1 MSREKKKRRQTPAA
15 ILPETEQRQ
24 YSNEELANMIQDGE
38 DKHGEM
44 MLQLLTQN
52 KGFIYKVSKPF
63 LIAKTVEPE
72 ELQSIAFI
80 ALCAAVDYFRSD
92 AGASFLYCLKPFLL
106 RELILASNCS
116 APVGLP
122 VNLRTMLNKYRRFCS
137 QYQTAHGS
145 TPPDYIV
152 TAELHI
158 TTRELENLK
167 AAELSQQ
174 APVSLNAYITN
185 NTADSEDGETCL
197 LDAIPDD
204 TADTAD
210 AALQSDLCAAIRD
223 AVAGL
228 PDQER
233 EEVLNRYFYSLPVA
247 DIKALQSGMKRL
259 RTPAAA
265 NRLYPYLYAESIRGT
280 GFTRFIQT
288 GFSATERTAL
298 ERCEGAKRGK

>member
-24 YSNEELANMIQDGE
+24 YSNEELASMIQDGK

-72 ELQSIAFI
+72 ELQSISFI

-92 AGASFLYCLKPFLL
+92 AGASFIYCLKPFLL
-106 RELILASNCS
+106 RELIIASNDS
-116 APVGLP
+116 APVSLP
-122 VNLRTMLNKYRRFCS
+122 RNLRTTLNKYRKLTEEYR
-137 QYQTAHGS
+137 TAHGS

-158 TTRELENLK
+158 TEKELMNLK

-174 APVSLNAYITN
+174 APISLNAVVTD

-197 LDAIPDD
+197 LDALPDV
-204 TADTAD
+204 TADTEGASIQSSLCSAVLD
-210 AALQSDLCAAIRD
+210 AL
-223 AVAGL
+223 AGL

-233 EEVLNRYFYSLPVA
+233 GEVLNRYFYNLPVTDA
-247 DIKALQSGMKRL
+247 KALRSGMQKL
-259 RTPAAA
+259 RTPTTASS
-265 NRLYPYLYAESIRGT
+265 LYPYLYGESIRGT

>member
-1 MSREKKKRRQTPAA
+1 MDKSKKKKRPAA
-15 ILPETEQRQ
+15 ILPETDRQ
-24 YSNEELANMIQDGE
+24 EKTNEELVALIQDGE
-38 DKHGEM
+38 DAHGEL
-44 MLQLLTQN
+44 MLQLLQKN
-52 KGFIYKVSKPF
+52 KGFCFQVARPF
-63 LIAKTVEPE
+63 LIARSIESE
-72 ELQSIAFI
+72 ELQSISFI
-80 ALCAAVDYFRSD
+80 ALCAAVDYFR
-92 AGASFLYCLKPFLL
+92 AERGASFLYCLKPFLL
-106 RELILASNCS
+106 RELIIASNDS
-116 APVGLP
+116 APVSLP
-122 VNLRTMLNKYRRFCS
+122 RNLRTTLNKYRKLTEEYR
-137 QYQTAHGS
+137 TAHGS

-174 APVSLNAYITN
+174 APISLNAVVTD
-185 NTADSEDGETCL
+185 NTADSEDGERCL
-197 LDAIPDD
+197 IDTLSDD
-204 TADTAD
+204 TADTAN

-223 AVAGL
+223 ALAGL

-265 NRLYPYLYAESIRGT
+265 NSLYPYLYGESIRGT

-298 ERCEGAKRGK
+298 ERCEGAKKE